1 MKNKLSGFFL
11 PNADVASFFCL
22 VDSLAGYNFASIKC
36 FSSGTMNI
44 TLVSSSMKCWLVYIS
59 YPLDSSLQ

>member
-1 MKNKLSGFFL
+1 MEEFFLAERIFMKNKLSGFFL

-44 TLVSSSMKCWLVYIS
+44 TLVYLLAWSVG
-59 YPLDSSLQ
+59 